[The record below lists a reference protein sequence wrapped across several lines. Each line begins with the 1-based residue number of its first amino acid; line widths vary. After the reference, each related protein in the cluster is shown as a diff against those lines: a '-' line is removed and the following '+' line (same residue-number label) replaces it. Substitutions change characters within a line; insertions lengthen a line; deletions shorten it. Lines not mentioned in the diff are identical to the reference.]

1 MRSLVRIVA
10 PVLAAVAIVLAGS
23 SSALASSNAPR
34 TWSPPPTSAVLVSKA
49 PRTWAPPPASA
60 PVSKTPRTWTP
71 APASAPVTRDSSPG
85 WAVDDAWCNGD
96 AAFMTCFVIRGRVQY
111 ALTDHNSSIVINT
124 QQTASHYEAGVLVA
138 EDTEVS
144 HLRFADSGNGSFTVH
159 SVTHLRVTEG
169 DVTCS
174 FQETFRVV
182 NGELQASHDA
192 GTCA

>member
-1 MRSLVRIVA
+1 MRPLVRIVA
-10 PVLAAVAIVLAGS
+10 PVLSSVAIVLAGS
-23 SSALASSNAPR
+23 SSALASS
-34 TWSPPPTSAVLVSKA
+34 KA
-49 PRTWAPPPASA
+49 PRTWAPPPAAA
-60 PVSKTPRTWTP
+60 PMTGN
-71 APASAPVTRDSSPG
+71 ASPG

-111 ALTDHNSSIVINT
+111 ALTDHNSGIVINT
-124 QQTASHYEAGVLVA
+124 RQTASHYEAGVLVS

-144 HLRFADSGNGSFTVH
+144 HLRFADSGNGTFTTH
-159 SVTHLRVTEG
+159 SVIHMRSNGG

-182 NGELQASHDA
+182 NGELQTSHDS